1 MQTATGAA
9 PVVLLASP
17 DEVFTRSLESILTPA
32 GYSVLRAYTARS
44 AFEQERRSHP
54 DAVILAKDLLD
65 PEGIAVCRALRQDG
79 RVSASTPIF
88 LTQST
93 PATRP
98 QRLEALR
105 AGADE
110 LWGQP
115 LDIEEFA
122 LRLAAQLRAKFDAD
136 RARNDGLVDPRTGF
150 WNGPGIARRAAELLA
165 LMVRDHTSITAAAIA
180 PADPTLTSW
189 EAGDRIAAALRRCAR
204 SSDAVGRVDTARFV
218 VIAPRTGSAGGEQ
231 LRSRLAD
238 GLDDARIRYVAFD
251 DAATAPDAETLIAR
265 AMAALHVDQEHA

>member
-17 DEVFTRSLESILTPA
+17 DEVFTRSLESILAPA
-32 GYSVLRAYTARS
+32 GYAVLRAYTARS
-44 AFEQERRSHP
+44 AFEQERRSRP
-54 DAVILAKDLLD
+54 DALILAKDLLE

-88 LTQST
+88 LTQSS

-165 LMVRDHTSITAAAIA
+165 LMVRDHTAIAAAAIA
-180 PADPTLTSW
+180 PADPALTSW
-189 EAGDRIAAALRRCAR
+189 EAGDRLAAALRRCAR

-218 VIAPRTGSAGGEQ
+218 VIAPRTGSAAGEQ
-231 LRSRLAD
+231 LRTRLAE
-238 GLDDARIRYVAFD
+238 GLEDARIRYVAFD
-251 DAATAPDAETLIAR
+251 DASTAPDAETLIAR
-265 AMAALHVDQEHA
+265 AMAALHVDQEQA

>member
-1 MQTATGAA
+1 MHTATGAA
-9 PVVLLASP
+9 PVVLLANP
-17 DEVFTRSLESILTPA
+17 DEVFTRSLESILAPA
-32 GYSVLRAYTARS
+32 GYSVLRAYTAKS
-44 AFEQERRSHP
+44 AFEQERRSRP
-54 DAVILAKDLLD
+54 DALILAKDLLD

-79 RVSASTPIF
+79 RVTASTPIF
-88 LTQST
+88 ITQST

-150 WNGPGIARRAAELLA
+150 WNAAGLARRASELLS
-165 LMVRDHTSITAAAIA
+165 LMVRDHAGIAAAAIA
-180 PADPTLTSW
+180 PADPVMTSW
-189 EAGDRIAAALRRCAR
+189 EAGDRLAAGLRRTAR
-204 SSDAVGRVDTARFV
+204 LSDAMGRVDTARFV
-218 VIAPRTGSAGGEQ
+218 VIAPRTGSVGGEQ
-231 LRSRLAD
+231 LRARLMD
-238 GLDDARIRYVAFD
+238 GLDDARVRYVAFD

-265 AMAALHVDQEHA
+265 AMAALHVDQEIA